1 MAEVKLLAPGEAREG
16 VLAEELAGLINAAYA
31 VGEAGLWLEGTTRT
45 GPGEIAEAIRS
56 GEMLAATLEGR
67 LVGCAHVRPLDARA
81 ADLGLISVA
90 PDQ

>member
-1 MAEVKLLAPGEAREG
+1 
-16 VLAEELAGLINAAYA
+16 
-31 VGEAGLWLEGTTRT
+31 
-45 GPGEIAEAIRS
+45 
-56 GEMLAATLEGR
+56 MLAATLEGR